1 MTTDDVDPYGHVGDQ
16 PLPVIYFPAVPR
28 GHNHDDEHVIGENKS
43 VGLIEGLR
51 RAAESPD
58 PSRRLVADGRA
69 GSPDGRAAGPGS
81 AMARLGEP
89 GPPDPGSRRGRRW
102 LAVVALCLGL
112 VVLIGLMLVPTF
124 ERQRQYTGLR
134 AHGVTTTATIAYC
147 ATAGSNRP
155 ASVTVTCPGTF
166 ELDGAPVT
174 EDILGLPRP
183 LQTGDRVVV
192 MVDPYDPHT
201 VYPLADVRDG
211 YHTGWL
217 TGDTAVAAMALVLL
231 VLVVFSQVR
240 VVRRGRSPG
249 RAGAGG

>member
-1 MTTDDVDPYGHVGDQ
+1 
-16 PLPVIYFPAVPR
+16 
-28 GHNHDDEHVIGENKS
+28 
-43 VGLIEGLR
+43 
-51 RAAESPD
+51 
-58 PSRRLVADGRA
+58 
-69 GSPDGRAAGPGS
+69 
-81 AMARLGEP
+81 
-89 GPPDPGSRRGRRW
+89 

-112 VVLIGLMLVPTF
+112 VVLIGFMLVPTF

-134 AHGVTTTATIAYC
+134 AHGATTTATIAYC

-166 ELDGAPVT
+166 ELDGAAVT

-240 VVRRGRSPG
+240 VVRRGRSRG